1 METKRF
7 WWGIVPQVITL
18 VCLIVLAI
26 NSLRLKNEV
35 EALKKENTELK
46 KQLTSDTLTTS
57 NGIISYNN
65 TYSNR
70 KSSSME

>member
-46 KQLTSDTLTTS
+46 KQLTSGTLTTS

>member
-1 METKRF
+1 M
-7 WWGIVPQVITL
+7 ITL

-46 KQLTSDTLTTS
+46 KQLTSGTLTTS

>member
-26 NSLRLKNEV
+26 NSLRLQNEV

-46 KQLTSDTLTTS
+46 KQLTSGTLTTS
-57 NGIISYNN
+57 NGIITYNN

>member
-46 KQLTSDTLTTS
+46 KQLTSGTITTN

>member
-18 VCLIVLAI
+18 VCLIVLTV
-26 NSLRLKNEV
+26 NSVCLKNEV

-46 KQLTSDTLTTS
+46 KQLTSGTITTS

>member
-46 KQLTSDTLTTS
+46 KQLTSGTITTS

>member
-46 KQLTSDTLTTS
+46 KQLTSGTITTN
-57 NGIISYNN
+57 NGIIS
-65 TYSNR
+65 
-70 KSSSME
+70 

>member
-18 VCLIVLAI
+18 VCLIVLTV

-46 KQLTSDTLTTS
+46 KQLTSGTITTS